1 VTPACELLALLEALE
16 RAGTSVIDLVREG
29 QPGEP
34 WRLYP
39 GESGI
44 FDRRTRCQFYYHS
57 HGVAHEAGHFHTV
70 RLFADRTAH
79 LAAISMT
86 PGGWPQALFTL
97 NLWAVGDAYE
107 GAASLKHHAARFRLG
122 GHVGPVPLIRFVNL
136 VFQAFAPEIA
146 RLQEEKIET
155 LARYRAAHP
164 GHDVFEERSIEIL
177 SAVAID
183 VRRLAASA
191 APAIAGLP

>member
-1 VTPACELLALLEALE
+1 VTPATELLALLEALE
-16 RAGTSVIDLVREG
+16 RTGTSVIDLAREG

-39 GESGI
+39 DASGI

-57 HGVAHEAGHFHTV
+57 HGLAHEAGHFHTV

-79 LAAISMT
+79 LVAISMT

-107 GAASLKHHAARFRLG
+107 GAASLKRHAARFRLG
-122 GHVGPVPLIRFVNL
+122 EHVGPVPLVRFVNL
-136 VFQAFAPEIA
+136 IFRAFAPEIE
-146 RLQEEKIET
+146 RLQEEKIEA
-155 LARYRAAHP
+155 LARYRASHP
-164 GHDVFEERSIEIL
+164 GHDVFEDRSIEIL
-177 SAVAID
+177 SRVAVD
-183 VRRLAASA
+183 VRRRAASA
-191 APAIAGLP
+191 APAIAGSS